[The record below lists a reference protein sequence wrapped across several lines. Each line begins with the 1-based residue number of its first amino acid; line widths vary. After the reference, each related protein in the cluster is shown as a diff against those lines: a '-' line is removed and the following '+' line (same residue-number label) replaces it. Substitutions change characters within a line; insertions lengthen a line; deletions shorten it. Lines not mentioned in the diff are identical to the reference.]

1 MTQSPVPTCLAQRRA
16 QASPRGF
23 SELFRNQYVLDEN
36 PNAKFPGWSRKTL
49 NGWTLYHGF
58 GLRVLEILD
67 AAQTPVGYLLGYAL
81 HADSQLVRDYLRL
94 PARYDAPNFWDQTQA
109 LIAGLSGRY
118 LAIVLTPLAQRIY
131 TDPVS
136 DIPVIYDR
144 KSRRVGSSLGLVLTR
159 DMRPNP
165 LFPAKR
171 VLSGKQILSFGHTLD
186 GTARRAYPNH
196 VFDLS
201 DFSQRRYW
209 PTEDTV
215 LNVGPRQLEGVFDEM
230 ADRLSA
236 HLATWLTEFKCALP
250 ITGGR
255 DSRALLACAKG
266 HWDDVAMFMAHRFN
280 NNTRK
285 DAKSGQ
291 QIMDDLGYP
300 FHHFFYQK
308 NTLRDLSD
316 MRLKMGWSGTR
327 GELGALAAMEQYP
340 RDLLILRGNIMELI
354 RANQYRSD
362 RMNDRQIN
370 LRHALRRSGAELT
383 PTKANME
390 RWHDIYMGWHN
401 SLPPNAQDRIYDFNF
416 VELRLPNTQSS
427 YMTAMHGGPFIN
439 PFNDRRLIELA
450 ISISPIRRYSE
461 NYYLELITRR
471 APELLGYPFN

>member
-1 MTQSPVPTCLAQRRA
+1 MSYSPPSLAQRRA

-36 PNAKFPGWSRKTL
+36 PNAEFPGWSRKTL

-67 AAQTPVGYLLGYAL
+67 AGQTPVGYLLGHAL
-81 HADSQLVRDYLRL
+81 HADSQLVRDCLML
-94 PARYDAPNFWDQTQA
+94 PMRYDMPSFWEQTQT
-109 LIAGLSGRY
+109 LITGLSGRY

-136 DIPVIYDR
+136 DIPVIYDAET
-144 KSRRVGSSLGLVLTR
+144 RRVGSSLGLVLTR
-159 DMRPNP
+159 DIRPNP
-165 LFPAKR
+165 RFPAKQ
-171 VLSGKQILSFGHTLD
+171 VLTGQQILSFGHTLD
-186 GTARRAYPNH
+186 DTARRAYPNH

-201 DFSQRRYW
+201 DFSQHRYW

-215 LNVGPRQLEGVFDEM
+215 LNVGPRQLRAVFDEM

-255 DSRALLACAKG
+255 DSRTLLACAKG
-266 HWDDVAMFMAHRFN
+266 HWDDVAMFIAHRFN

-291 QIMDDLGYP
+291 RIMDDLDYP
-300 FHHFFYQK
+300 FHHFFRQR
-308 NTLRDLSD
+308 NTTRDLSD

-327 GELGALAAMEQYP
+327 GELGALASIEQYP
-340 RDLLILRGNIMELI
+340 RDMLILRGNIMELI
-354 RANQYRSD
+354 RANQYRAD
-362 RMNDRQIN
+362 RLHDRTVN
-370 LRHALRRSGAELT
+370 LRHALRRAGVELS
-383 PTKANME
+383 PTKVKMA
-390 RWHDIYMGWHN
+390 RWHDTYMSWHN
-401 SLPPNAQDRIYDFNF
+401 SLPPAAQDRIFDFNF
-416 VELRLPNTQSS
+416 IELRLPNTQSS
-427 YMTAMHGGPFIN
+427 YMTGMHRGPFIN

-450 ISISPIRRYSE
+450 ISISPIRRSNE
-461 NYYLELITRR
+461 NYYLELIARR
-471 APELLGYPFN
+471 APELLEYPFN